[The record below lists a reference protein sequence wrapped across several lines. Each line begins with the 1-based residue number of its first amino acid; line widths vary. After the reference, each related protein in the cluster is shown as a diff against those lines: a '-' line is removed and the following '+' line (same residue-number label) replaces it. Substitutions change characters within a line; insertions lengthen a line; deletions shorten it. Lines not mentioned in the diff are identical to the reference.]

1 MSIKNMTKEDLEL
14 LSNKEA
20 IKHEVNNAL
29 EYQKQICIKS
39 IKEFR
44 PVYKWGFA
52 HKWARFSVQSIQ
64 KFVKSDTYS

>member
-1 MSIKNMTKEDLEL
+1 MSLSKMSKEDLEL

-39 IKEFR
+39 IKEFYQQ
-44 PVYKWGFA
+44 V
-52 HKWARFSVQSIQ
+52 
-64 KFVKSDTYS
+64 